1 MRYTLCFCFCL
12 IALVG
17 SETTYP
23 NPAEAQ
29 VERPDRDYLFIE
41 DREEKKVKKAKRKE
55 LKKKKE
61 AARQSALKSSEL
73 PFDINAKSIQFDSTG
88 SVINAE
94 GDVIITYSS
103 VVAEALRGR
112 VDITKS
118 EAQLEGDVRVSDI
131 TSNMTADTA
140 YLNLDDGA
148 GELQNASIFFEE
160 GDYRLTARKADRRPG
175 DVFLLEDAELTTC
188 RCPEGD
194 DCKPW
199 TLRAK
204 DAEITREG
212 YGFAWN
218 STLHFNEVP
227 VFYFPFLVFPAK
239 NERQSGFIPMSVGGG
254 KESGVNLR
262 VPFFW
267 AIDDSTDAT
276 ITGVYESSTR
286 AGTDVE
292 FRKIFSRRHEMEAGV
307 IYLNDSFRDGDL
319 QGTNVS
325 GLNDPEF
332 DDNRIAA
339 YLDQTWQGSVG
350 DLDLQLIVDA
360 NYVSD
365 DLFLRE
371 YEKDEIA
378 DYNSRFVV
386 SKGVVRAPLGETFSL
401 DIAAEGNQAIV
412 DDDDFIF
419 QRVPEITL
427 DGLNT
432 FKPFGENQFG
442 LKIVLE
448 STATFVNFIRKK
460 SFEGMRAELYESAR
474 IPFHF
479 RNYFDGSFKASLR
492 GTNYKLTDDVVVS
505 ENASEDAT
513 PDDMSDDGIFDDSE
527 VVRLDKSSNR
537 LIPEFTS
544 TTGTALEKV
553 FSLSEGDWIKRV
565 AELGS
570 IGRSEEIVRL
580 KHTIEP
586 KLKHQFVPSVNQ
598 DDNPQ
603 FDSSDRLAQKNVV
616 TYSLTQRL
624 FGRFEPRNPYLYGI
638 EEVTPEVDDLGSLR
652 PPGILDQAGTFGFD
666 QDGEPQA
673 YQAMRRGSVV
683 ELASF
688 ELSQTFDILEE
699 RKDRDPNRKPLSDLA
714 AKVNLFPNEHVRFSA
729 QTDYGI
735 EEKEFSSY
743 TVEGQLTSK
752 RGDSLRTR
760 LRFVDSSVRQL
771 ETSAELKVT
780 DEVRLGYYGRYDDLN
795 GEFLE
800 QKAGV
805 RFSSSCKCW
814 VFDLDVS
821 DRVNPDETEFSFKLT
836 LVGLGELGNT
846 LFASDDENN
855 S

>member
-1 MRYTLCFCFCL
+1 L
-12 IALVG
+12 ISILKSAVF
-17 SETTYP
+17 YP
-23 NPAEAQ
+23 EWAEAQ

-41 DREEKKVKKAKRKE
+41 DRDEKDLKKAKRKA
-55 LKKKKE
+55 LKDKKQ
-61 AARQSALKSSEL
+61 AAKQSAQNASEL

-118 EAQLEGDVRVSDI
+118 EAQLEGDVRVSDV
-131 TSNMTADTA
+131 TSNITADTA
-140 YLNLDDGA
+140 YLDLDNGA
-148 GELQNASIFFEE
+148 GELQNANIYFED

-218 STLHFNEVP
+218 STLHFSEVP

-239 NERQSGFIPMSVGGG
+239 NERQSGFIPMSIGGG

-262 VPFFW
+262 LPFFW

-276 ITGVYESSTR
+276 LTGIYESSTR
-286 AGTDVE
+286 AGTDIE
-292 FRKIFSRRHEMEAGV
+292 FRKILSRRHELEAGF
-307 IYLNDSFRDGDL
+307 IYLNDSPRDGDL

-325 GLNDPEF
+325 GLNDPTF
-332 DDNRIAA
+332 DDNRFAG
-339 YLDQTWQGSVG
+339 YLDETWQGSIG

-365 DLFLRE
+365 DLLLRE
-371 YEKDEIA
+371 YDKEKIA

-386 SKGVVRAPLGETFSL
+386 SKGVVRAPLGESFSL
-401 DIAAEGNQAIV
+401 DVAAEGNQAIV

-432 FKPFGENQFG
+432 FKPFGESQFG
-442 LKIVLE
+442 LKLVVE
-448 STATFVNFIRKK
+448 SSATFVNFIRKK
-460 SFEGMRAELYESAR
+460 SFEGMRAEIYESAT

-479 RNYFDGSFKASLR
+479 RNYFDGSIKGSIR
-492 GTNYKLTDDVVVS
+492 GTNYNLTDDKVVDES
-505 ENASEDAT
+505 DGDAT
-513 PDDMSDDGIFDDSE
+513 LDDMSDDGVFDESE
-527 VVRLDKSSNR
+527 VVRLDKNSNR

-544 TTGTALEKV
+544 GVGTVFEKV
-553 FSLSEGDWIKRV
+553 FSLEDGNWIKNV
-565 AELGS
+565 SELGR

-598 DDNPQ
+598 SENPQ
-603 FDSSDRLAQKNVV
+603 FDASDRLAQKNVV

-638 EEVTPEVDDLGSLR
+638 EEVTPEVEDLGSLR
-652 PPGILDQAGTFGFD
+652 SPGILDQAGTFGFD

-699 RKDRDPNRKPLSDLA
+699 RKDRDPTRKPLSDLA

-735 EEKEFSSY
+735 EEQEFSSY
-743 TVEGQLTSK
+743 SIESQLTSK

-771 ETSAELKVT
+771 ETSAELKVSSM
-780 DEVRLGYYGRYDDLN
+780 VRLGYYSRYDDLN
-795 GEFLE
+795 GEFIE

-805 RFSSSCKCW
+805 RLNSSCRCW

-821 DRVNPDETEFSFKLT
+821 DKINPDETEFSFKLT

-846 LFASDDENN
+846 LFASEDESN